1 MVKRF
6 LTFALSVGFFIWLP
20 NAFADGGGPLSL
32 DAPSSIRQTQ
42 GDDNALLTLRV
53 DNIQVRA
60 EWRVTDANDV
70 FTIKAENNAG
80 MLQTVKTIVAPVKH
94 VATIYAV
101 DRFDLLNTDYA
112 NLTASAVITVEFLSG
127 DVLLAD
133 APPLFAIAGRE
144 VSLHIFIATEG
155 MGEYTYSLVAGDG
168 LEYFT
173 LGETNGVL
181 SVLADAAVRGYTLSV
196 EVMDE
201 SGNKDGASAVVGVSL
216 ALSLPVP
223 PLTVIAGKV
232 AHTLTASDGIG
243 IKTYT
248 ILAGGDG
255 HFTADATSGA
265 LSVAIAAEIKTYTLT
280 VQAADEQNNTV
291 VAVATVA
298 VSAVLELTDAP
309 PFMII
314 ASVDM
319 SLHTFIATGGIGI
332 KTYTILAGD
341 DEGYFSVDDGSGV
354 LSLRADAPL
363 GRYILTVQA
372 TDKQNNTA
380 EALAVVGVSAA
391 LSLADAPRLLVPVK
405 RAATL
410 HTFVASGG
418 IGDKT
423 YIIVAGNN
431 DFTLGSGSGILSI
444 QGNAPVGIYT
454 LSVQASDTKN
464 HRVQVLATVQV
475 VSLDLADAPMLY
487 AITGRE
493 VSLHTFV
500 ASGIIGSLTYAIVAG
515 NGNSYFSLDP
525 DSGLLA
531 VHLSA
536 TVGIYTLSVEVMDS
550 ANSKAAA
557 MAVVEVRPPLLL
569 EAVPLLIAVEQ
580 KMVSLYTFAAS
591 GGIGA
596 ATYTWAA
603 GNSLG
608 YFDLDATSGV
618 LSLSAE
624 AVAGKYTLTVRVTDA
639 RDNRVEAMVRANI
652 SAALSLV
659 DAPRLFAAK
668 EVAMSLH
675 TFVASGGLGVKTYA
689 LVAGA
694 EYFTVGSASGVLSV
708 NAEVPIA
715 VFTLSVRVTDAD
727 GTTADAVATVEAVSL
742 LLADVML
749 YEIVGRKVDLHTLAA
764 AGGGDAKVYT
774 IVDGNDDDYF
784 GIDADSGVLSVQ
796 GNPTVA
802 IYTLSVAVD
811 DSIGSNSTA
820 QVLVEV
826 RPSLSVVAA
835 PLLTVAAGKATYLH
849 TFSTSGGIGAK
860 TYILMTGG
868 DYFVLNA
875 ASGDLSLQAS
885 TGKGFYTLTVEATD
899 GRGNTA
905 KGAAMVEV
913 SAVLALADAPPLTVV
928 ASVALSLHTFAAR
941 DGIGVKT
948 YNLRPGAGAEYFEV
962 DGASGVLSVR
972 ANSAPGL
979 HTLSVQA
986 VDEHKNIAE
995 ALATVAV
1002 SAVLVLADAPPLTVI
1017 ASVALS
1023 LHTFI
1028 ASDGIGVKTYN
1039 LRPGVGAEYFE
1050 VNSASGVLSVRA
1062 NSVPGLHTLSVQVA
1076 DEHNN
1081 TAEATATVAV
1091 SAVLVLADAPR
1102 LSAVVAIAEEL
1113 HTFAASGGVGVA
1125 TYTIVGGNDDYY
1137 FTLDAQ
1143 SGVLS
1148 VSGNSAVGIY
1158 TLSVAVLDMA
1168 GNRKEAVAVV
1178 EIEPALSLATPPLD
1192 ALARLS
1198 VAVAVHTFVP
1208 SHGRGKKRYTII
1220 VDESGYFAI
1229 DADSGALSLL
1239 SNGAMMAGAYT
1250 LSVEV
1255 SDGLTPPQRATA
1267 AAVVQVARNGVFVM
1281 GGNDGSGNYL
1291 NDVWSSVDGETWRQE
1306 IANAGWPGRTYYQAV
1321 AHNGRLYA
1329 LGGEDVNALPKKD
1342 VWSSADGATWTLKTS
1357 DAGWDIRDKHQVVS
1371 HHGRLYLL
1379 GGSYP
1384 SGSYNDV
1391 WSSADGKIWRED
1403 KANNDAGW
1411 EARENHQAVAH
1422 NGRIY
1427 VLGGMSGIS
1436 TYYNDVWSSADG
1448 SSWTQETANAGWP
1461 ARYIH
1466 RAVSHHGRLYVLGGN
1481 DGNNNLNDV
1490 WSSVD
1495 GRSWVQE
1502 KANNDDFWTKRE
1514 RHQAV
1519 SRDGLLYVLGG
1530 NDGSVLNDVWSSA
1543 DGKSWDKENNAA
1555 WLARDGH
1562 QAVVFPTPLALSG
1575 TSETITL
1582 TLGVSAAEVYTVT
1595 AQYGFA
1601 PYAYSLRPVSGFN
1614 IDNNGVLAID
1624 GGLRKGAYA
1633 VTVRVKDEEGAA
1645 AETII
1650 QVNALSIFILVA
1662 APSLY
1667 ADSGLPEAVS
1677 LHTFTAIQGIG
1688 EKTFTIVAGNGAG
1701 HFTID
1706 AQSGVLSA
1714 RSNAVEGIYTLSVA
1728 VDDAAGNRAQVMA
1741 VVEVKN
1747 FLFLA
1752 AAPPILGAVA
1762 GTTVSLHTFAATGG
1776 EGTKTYTLV
1785 VGNEPV
1791 VTIITPAQT
1800 YTLETGVVITAVPAQ
1815 ISILASAG
1823 YFSINATSGV
1833 LSVVNAPLGL
1843 YTLSVQV
1850 SDSAGG
1856 TVQVGGTVEVVAPLS
1871 LADAPPL
1878 NAVARLSV
1886 EVSLHTFAASGGF
1899 GTKRYAIIA
1908 DESDYFALDETSG
1921 KLSLPQNGAM
1931 LAGNYTLFVA
1941 VSDDLSPPQ
1950 RVTVAA
1956 VVQIVKNWIF
1966 ALGGKGSSRMN
1977 DVWSSAGGSVWAQE
1991 KADNNEFWP
2000 AREEHQVVA
2009 HNGRLYVLG
2018 GQIDGSRT
2026 SDVWSSADGRSWAKE
2041 TAAAAW
2047 KARDLH
2053 QAVVHNGRMYVLG
2066 GQSDG
2071 GRTSDVWSSVDGKN
2085 WTEETAAAAWS
2096 GRHSHQAVA
2105 HNGRLYVLGGF
2116 GDSSLI
2122 STITTN
2128 TSLNDVWSSVD
2139 GKNWTQEKEHNNA
2152 VGWIGRTTH
2161 QVVSHNGRLYLLGGF
2176 RVGGTLPWGQKNDVW
2191 SSVDGKSWR
2200 LEIANGNNEWP
2211 RRYRHQVVSRD
2222 GRMYVLGGDVG
2233 GTGGG
2238 LKNDVWSSAD
2248 GKIWQQ
2254 KKADNNE
2261 GWSGREF
2268 HQAIVFPP
2276 SLLLPGEGIR
2286 RYVASGGS
2294 SEIHTFQA
2302 QYGFGQYTYSLT
2314 PIVPGF
2320 SVGDSSGLLSANGGA
2335 SIGSYTLTVWVED
2348 GERSRVQTA
2357 VKVEVVASIAAL
2369 SLAGAPSFKVLAGV
2383 AMSLHTFA
2391 AVGGIKAKTYNL
2403 VGGRGYFT
2411 LGESSGILSVQAVSE
2426 AGVYTL
2432 SVVVS
2437 DENRSQVTARATVE
2451 VVSLLLTDVRLYVV
2465 VGRGVSLHTFE
2476 AEGGDGTKTYVIV
2489 DGDEDG
2495 YFTLGASSGV
2505 LSARGNATVGIYTLS
2520 VAVTDGVD
2528 NRTEVPAVVEVG
2540 ASLYL
2545 VDAPSLVAFAGVTVG
2560 LYTFAAKGGD
2570 GTRTYTLAAGG
2581 NEAGYFT
2588 LNATSGVL
2596 SVANAALG
2604 LYTLL
2609 VQVSDSLGT
2618 AQARGTVI
2626 VVTPLFFADVTGLYA
2641 IARLSVAVTVHT
2653 FTVGGGFGASRY
2665 TIIADKS
2672 GYFVLDETS
2681 GELSL
2686 PSNSA
2691 MVAGNYTLSVVVSD
2705 SLSPPRRA
2713 TAVAVVQIAKN
2724 GIFVLG
2730 GNSGAVKNDVW
2741 SSADGKAWK
2750 EETANAAWP
2759 ARYNYQALSY
2769 QGRLYV
2775 LGGLSGGY
2783 AQDVWS
2789 SADGENWSFEGN
2801 AAWSAR
2807 QLHQAVEYQGR
2818 LYVLGGNDGV
2828 DKNDVWSSVNGEI
2841 WDPVTVNA
2849 AWPARNGHQVVVHNG
2864 RLYVLGGKKG
2874 SNDYR
2879 NDVWWSAD
2887 GVDWSFEGNANWPGR
2902 WYHQAVSHQ
2911 GRLFVM
2917 GGEDTSA
2924 KGDIWSSVD
2933 GKIWEREKADTVAGW
2948 GKRSKH
2954 QALSND
2960 GMLYVL
2966 GGDES
2971 GNKNDVW
2978 SSADGKSW
2986 TPVTMTAAWS
2996 ARQTHQAVIF
3006 PPPLI
3011 LLVSSEKIILTVGW
3025 AGEIYT
3031 VAARYGDG
3039 QYTYSLTPDIGVNID
3054 SNGVLSADDGT
3065 QVGVYMVTVQV
3076 EDGEGTKAESIINI
3090 EVREVMPVFLA
3101 AAPLLEA
3108 VARLPVTVALHTFVA
3123 SDGFGA
3129 KRYAVIAD
3137 ESGYFTV
3144 EADSGVLLL
3153 PSNPAMRG
3161 GNYTL
3166 SLEASDSL
3174 STPQRTT
3181 VGVTVRIVSNQI
3193 FVLGGDAGSGELNDV
3208 WSSTEG
3214 KSWML
3219 VAMSV
3224 AWSEREEHQ
3233 AVWHNGRLYVM
3244 GGRKN
3249 NSYLSDVWSSVDGE
3263 TWALETGDAG
3273 WEARAR
3279 FQAVSYRGR
3288 LYMMGGVG
3296 SGIGNYLRDVWS
3308 SADGKSWEPETMNP
3322 AWSARAG
3329 HQVVLHNG
3337 LLYMMGGGNGI
3348 DGQLD
3353 DIWSSAD
3360 GKSWMLV
3367 AMSVAWSA
3375 RNNYGA
3381 VSHNGRLYVL
3391 GGLSDDGFLNNDV
3404 WSSTNGKSW
3413 RQEKAVNN
3421 SGWSARHKHQALSRD
3436 GLLYVL
3442 GGNESR
3448 SGSDYR
3454 NDVWSSADGK
3464 SWMPVTMNA
3473 AWSARQAHQAVV
3485 SPPPLVLW
3493 GPRERF
3499 DLAAEAPKTEI
3510 YRVTAQNGFGE
3521 YTYSLVP
3528 EIAGFEVDS
3537 NGGFLADPGSFA
3549 DGAHTLTVQVEDE
3562 DGARAKTEIRV
3573 QKDRFVLADAPSR
3586 TIFSRL
3592 WGVTLHTF
3600 TAADGIG
3607 APTYK
3612 LLSGSLVDFIVE
3624 QTSGVLKLPRGSIAL
3639 PGSYTLMVEAADSY
3653 PQRVTAV
3660 MTVRI
3665 LREGIVLI
3673 GGKDGDDYYNDVWL
3687 SLDGENWQKQQD
3699 DGWAEREEFQAV
3711 SHNGRLHKIGGRRIS
3726 VYYDNGKRISESDV
3740 YNDEWYS
3747 EDIWHWENLGS
3758 HDALQRYQHQ
3768 VVSHNGR
3775 LYRIGGHDAGSVV
3788 TNDVWSSSGDG
3799 EWELETAAAEWT
3811 TRSSPQ
3817 VVSHRGRMYL
3827 LGGGGLK
3834 DVWSSAEG
3842 KHWIFEGNAEWPGRA
3857 AHQAVS
3863 HNGRIYVMGGGNVS
3877 QFKEL
3882 NDVWSSADGR
3892 SWVLEKADNS
3902 SGWGDKNNFQA
3913 LSHKGLLYVLGGR
3926 GNSAAENDVWT
3937 SADGKSWMLV
3947 TMSAAWSARAGHQ
3960 AVVFPQK
3967 MALWGASENI
3977 NLVGASGAIHTVTAH
3992 YGFGDYTYELMPP
4005 ISGFSINNNGVL
4017 SANGNLPNGAYT
4029 LTVRAEDGEGTSAE
4043 IELRLDKFPSALAS
4057 APPLNIFPRLL
4068 ATLNVHT
4075 FADAYGGTPYTHN
4088 LLEGSKQ
4095 RKQPRYFAIDEAGG
4109 VLPLP
4114 RRSAMKGGG
4123 NYAFTA
4129 NFN

>member
-1 MVKRF
+1 M
-6 LTFALSVGFFIWLP
+6 AL
-20 NAFADGGGPLSL
+20 
-32 DAPSSIRQTQ
+32 
-42 GDDNALLTLRV
+42 
-53 DNIQVRA
+53 
-60 EWRVTDANDV
+60 
-70 FTIKAENNAG
+70 
-80 MLQTVKTIVAPVKH
+80 
-94 VATIYAV
+94 
-101 DRFDLLNTDYA
+101 
-112 NLTASAVITVEFLSG
+112 
-127 DVLLAD
+127 
-133 APPLFAIAGRE
+133 
-144 VSLHIFIATEG
+144 SLHIF
-155 MGEYTYSLVAGDG
+155 
-168 LEYFT
+168 
-173 LGETNGVL
+173 
-181 SVLADAAVRGYTLSV
+181 
-196 EVMDE
+196 
-201 SGNKDGASAVVGVSL
+201 
-216 ALSLPVP
+216 
-223 PLTVIAGKV
+223 
-232 AHTLTASDGIG
+232 
-243 IKTYT
+243 
-248 ILAGGDG
+248 
-255 HFTADATSGA
+255 
-265 LSVAIAAEIKTYTLT
+265 
-280 VQAADEQNNTV
+280 
-291 VAVATVA
+291 
-298 VSAVLELTDAP
+298 
-309 PFMII
+309 
-314 ASVDM
+314 
-319 SLHTFIATGGIGI
+319 
-332 KTYTILAGD
+332 
-341 DEGYFSVDDGSGV
+341 
-354 LSLRADAPL
+354 
-363 GRYILTVQA
+363 
-372 TDKQNNTA
+372 
-380 EALAVVGVSAA
+380 
-391 LSLADAPRLLVPVK
+391 
-405 RAATL
+405 
-410 HTFVASGG
+410 
-418 IGDKT
+418 
-423 YIIVAGNN
+423 
-431 DFTLGSGSGILSI
+431 
-444 QGNAPVGIYT
+444 
-454 LSVQASDTKN
+454 
-464 HRVQVLATVQV
+464 
-475 VSLDLADAPMLY
+475 
-487 AITGRE
+487 
-493 VSLHTFV
+493 
-500 ASGIIGSLTYAIVAG
+500 
-515 NGNSYFSLDP
+515 
-525 DSGLLA
+525 
-531 VHLSA
+531 
-536 TVGIYTLSVEVMDS
+536 
-550 ANSKAAA
+550 
-557 MAVVEVRPPLLL
+557 
-569 EAVPLLIAVEQ
+569 
-580 KMVSLYTFAAS
+580 AAS
-591 GGIGA
+591 G
-596 ATYTWAA
+596 
-603 GNSLG
+603 
-608 YFDLDATSGV
+608 
-618 LSLSAE
+618 
-624 AVAGKYTLTVRVTDA
+624 
-639 RDNRVEAMVRANI
+639 
-652 SAALSLV
+652 
-659 DAPRLFAAK
+659 
-668 EVAMSLH
+668 
-675 TFVASGGLGVKTYA
+675 
-689 LVAGA
+689 
-694 EYFTVGSASGVLSV
+694 
-708 NAEVPIA
+708 
-715 VFTLSVRVTDAD
+715 
-727 GTTADAVATVEAVSL
+727 
-742 LLADVML
+742 
-749 YEIVGRKVDLHTLAA
+749 
-764 AGGGDAKVYT
+764 
-774 IVDGNDDDYF
+774 
-784 GIDADSGVLSVQ
+784 
-796 GNPTVA
+796 
-802 IYTLSVAVD
+802 
-811 DSIGSNSTA
+811 
-820 QVLVEV
+820 
-826 RPSLSVVAA
+826 
-835 PLLTVAAGKATYLH
+835 
-849 TFSTSGGIGAK
+849 
-860 TYILMTGG
+860 
-868 DYFVLNA
+868 
-875 ASGDLSLQAS
+875 
-885 TGKGFYTLTVEATD
+885 
-899 GRGNTA
+899 
-905 KGAAMVEV
+905 
-913 SAVLALADAPPLTVV
+913 
-928 ASVALSLHTFAAR
+928 
-941 DGIGVKT
+941 GIGVKT
-948 YNLRPGAGAEYFEV
+948 YNLRPGDGAEYFEV
-962 DGASGVLSVR
+962 NGASGVLSVR

-1028 ASDGIGVKTYN
+1028 ASDGIGVKTYK
-1039 LRPGVGAEYFE
+1039 LRPGAGAEYFE
-1050 VNSASGVLSVRA
+1050 VNGASGVLSVRA

-1091 SAVLVLADAPR
+1091 SAVLALADALR

-1125 TYTIVGGNDDYY
+1125 TYTIVAGNDY
-1137 FTLDAQ
+1137 FMLDAQ

-1148 VSGNSAVGIY
+1148 VSGNSTVGIY
-1158 TLSVAVLDMA
+1158 TLSVAVVDMA
-1168 GNRKEAVAVV
+1168 GNSKEAVAVV
-1178 EIEPALSLATPPLD
+1178 EIEPALSLAALSLD

-1198 VAVAVHTFVP
+1198 VAVALHTFVP
-1208 SHGRGKKRYTII
+1208 SHGRGEKHYTII
-1220 VDESGYFAI
+1220 VDESSYFAI
-1229 DADSGALSLL
+1229 DADSGTLSLL

-1267 AAVVQVARNGVFVM
+1267 GVVVQIARNGVFVL
-1281 GGNDGSGNYL
+1281 GGNDGSDYL
-1291 NDVWSSVDGETWRQE
+1291 NDVWSSVNGETWRQE
-1306 IANAGWPGRTYYQAV
+1306 IANASWPGRTYYQAV
-1321 AHNGRLYA
+1321 AHNGRLYV

-1342 VWSSADGATWTLKTS
+1342 VWSSADGATWTLKTD
-1357 DAGWDIRDKHQVVS
+1357 DAGWGIRDKHQVVS

-1379 GGSYP
+1379 GGSEP
-1384 SGSYNDV
+1384 FGSYNDVWSSADGKIWQEDKVNNDAGWSARKNHQAVAHNGRLYVLGGNDGSDNLNDV

-1403 KANNDAGW
+1403 KANNAAGW
-1411 EARENHQAVAH
+1411 EARENHQAVSH
-1422 NGRIY
+1422 N
-1427 VLGGMSGIS
+1427 
-1436 TYYNDVWSSADG
+1436 
-1448 SSWTQETANAGWP
+1448 
-1461 ARYIH
+1461 
-1466 RAVSHHGRLYVLGGN
+1466 GRLYVLGGN
-1481 DGNNNLNDV
+1481 DGSGNLNDV

-1495 GRSWVQE
+1495 GRSWARE
-1502 KANNDDFWTKRE
+1502 KDASWTKRE
-1514 RHQAV
+1514 RHQAL

-1530 NDGSVLNDVWSSA
+1530 NESVSGSDYKNDVWSSA
-1543 DGKSWDKENNAA
+1543 DGKSWDKVNNAA

-1601 PYAYSLRPVSGFN
+1601 PYAYSLRPVAGFK
-1614 IDNNGVLAID
+1614 IDSNGVLAID
-1624 GGLRKGAYA
+1624 GSPQKGAYA

-1650 QVNALSIFILVA
+1650 TVNVLSIFILVA

-1667 ADSGLPEAVS
+1667 ADAGLPEAVS

-1714 RSNAVEGIYTLSVA
+1714 RSNAVKGIYTLSVA
-1728 VDDAAGNRAQVMA
+1728 VDDAVGNREQVMV

-1752 AAPPILGAVA
+1752 APPKLGAVA

-1791 VTIITPAQT
+1791 VITLSPAQT
-1800 YTLETGVVITAVPAQ
+1800 FTQDGVVITVIPAQ

-1823 YFSINATSGV
+1823 YFSINATSGA

-1850 SDSAGG
+1850 SDSDGG
-1856 TVQVGGTVEVVAPLS
+1856 AVQVGGTVEVVAPLS

-1886 EVSLHTFAASGGF
+1886 VVSLHTFAASGGF
-1899 GTKRYAIIA
+1899 GTKRYTIIA
-1908 DESDYFALDETSG
+1908 DELDYFALDETSG

-1950 RVTVAA
+1950 RTTAVA

-1966 ALGGKGSSRMN
+1966 VLGGNDGSRMN
-1977 DVWSSAGGSVWAQE
+1977 DVWSSAGGSVWVQE
-1991 KADNNEFWP
+1991 KADNNEIWP

-2018 GQIDGSRT
+2018 GRDSNGYAN
-2026 SDVWSSADGRSWAKE
+2026 DVWSSGDGRSWE
-2041 TAAAAW
+2041 PEPAAAW
-2047 KARDLH
+2047 TGRDLH

-2066 GQSDG
+2066 GQRSGDDG
-2071 GRTSDVWSSVDGKN
+2071 GRASDVWSSVDGKN
-2085 WTEETAAAAWS
+2085 WTEETAAAGWS

-2105 HNGRLYVLGGF
+2105 HNGRLYVVGGF
-2116 GDSSLI
+2116 GV
-2122 STITTN
+2122 STN
-2128 TSLNDVWSSVD
+2128 NPTSLNDVWSSVD
-2139 GKNWTQEKEHNNA
+2139 GKNWTQEKEHNNN
-2152 VGWIGRTTH
+2152 VGWIGRTGH

-2176 RVGGTLPWGQKNDVW
+2176 RIGTVPAGQRNDVW

-2238 LKNDVWSSAD
+2238 LKNDVWSSVD

-2261 GWSGREF
+2261 GWLGREY

-2276 SLLLPGEGIR
+2276 ALLLSGEGIR
-2286 RYVASGGS
+2286 RYVASGRS

-2320 SVGDSSGLLSANGGA
+2320 GVGESSGLLSADGGA
-2335 SIGSYTLTVWVED
+2335 RIGSHTLTVWVED
-2348 GERSRVQTA
+2348 EEKSRAQTA
-2357 VKVEVVASIAAL
+2357 VKVEVVASLAPL
-2369 SLAGAPSFKVLAGV
+2369 SLADAPSFKALAGV

-2403 VGGRGYFT
+2403 AGGQGYFT

-2426 AGVYTL
+2426 EGVYTL
-2432 SVVVS
+2432 SVVVG

-2451 VVSLLLTDVRLYVV
+2451 LVSLLLTDVMLYVV

-2476 AEGGDGTKTYVIV
+2476 AEGGDGAKTYVIV
-2489 DGDEDG
+2489 DGDDN

-2505 LSARGNATVGIYTLS
+2505 LSARGNATVGIYTLA
-2520 VAVTDGVD
+2520 VAVTDRV
-2528 NRTEVPAVVEVG
+2528 NRAEVLAVVEVG

-2545 VDAPSLVAFAGVTVG
+2545 VDAPSLVAFAGVTVS

-2588 LNATSGVL
+2588 LNATSGAL
-2596 SVANAALG
+2596 SVANATLG

-2618 AQARGTVI
+2618 VQARGTVI
-2626 VVTPLFFADVTGLYA
+2626 VVTPLFFADATALYA

-2665 TIIADKS
+2665 TIIADES
-2672 GYFVLDETS
+2672 DYFVLDETS

-2686 PSNSA
+2686 PSNST
-2691 MVAGNYTLSVVVSD
+2691 MVAGTYTLAVAVSD
-2705 SLSPPRRA
+2705 SLLPPRRA

-2730 GNSGAVKNDVW
+2730 GNSAAVKNDVW

-2769 QGRLYV
+2769 HGRLYV
-2775 LGGLSGGY
+2775 LGGLAGGY
-2783 AQDVWS
+2783 AKDVWS
-2789 SADGENWSFEGN
+2789 SADGKNWVPEGN
-2801 AAWSAR
+2801 AAWEAR
-2807 QLHQAVEYQGR
+2807 ELHQAVEYQGR
-2818 LYVLGGNDGV
+2818 LYVLGGNDGA
-2828 DKNDVWSSVNGEI
+2828 DKNDVWSLVNGES
-2841 WDPVTVNA
+2841 WNLVTVNA
-2849 AWPARNGHQVVVHNG
+2849 AWEARNGHQAVVHNG

-2902 WYHQAVSHQ
+2902 WYHQAVSHR

-2917 GGEDTSA
+2917 GGEDGNA
-2924 KGDIWSSVD
+2924 MGDIWSSVD
-2933 GKIWEREKADTVAGW
+2933 GKIWEPEKADTDAGW
-2948 GKRSKH
+2948 GRRSKH

-2978 SSADGKSW
+2978 SSADGKIW
-2986 TPVTMTAAWS
+2986 TPVTMSAAWS
-2996 ARQTHQAVIF
+2996 VRQAHQAVIF

-3011 LLVSSEKIILTVGW
+3011 LLVSSEKIILTEGQ
-3025 AGEIYT
+3025 AEEIYT
-3031 VAARYGDG
+3031 VAARYGGG

-3065 QVGVYMVTVQV
+3065 QTGVYMVTVQV
-3076 EDGEGTKAESIINI
+3076 KDGEGTQAESIINI
-3090 EVREVMPVFLA
+3090 EVRGVMPVFLA

-3108 VARLPVTVALHTFVA
+3108 IARLPVTVALHTFA
-3123 SDGFGA
+3123 AADGFGA
-3129 KRYAVIAD
+3129 KRYTVIAD
-3137 ESGYFTV
+3137 ESDYFIV

-3181 VGVTVRIVSNQI
+3181 VGVTVRIASNQI
-3193 FVLGGDAGSGELNDV
+3193 FVLGGKTGSGELNDV

-3214 KSWML
+3214 KRWML
-3219 VAMSV
+3219 VTMSA

-3233 AVWHNGRLYVM
+3233 AVWHNDRLYVM
-3244 GGRKN
+3244 GGQKD

-3263 TWALETGDAG
+3263 TWIPETGDAG

-3288 LYMMGGVG
+3288 LYMMGGEKEG
-3296 SGIGNYLRDVWS
+3296 LGNYFRDVWS
-3308 SADGKSWEPETMNP
+3308 SADGKSWEPETMN
-3322 AWSARAG
+3322 ADWTARAG

-3348 DGQLD
+3348 EGQLD

-3367 AMSVAWSA
+3367 TMSAAWSA
-3375 RNNYGA
+3375 RNDHGA

-3391 GGLSDDGFLNNDV
+3391 GGLSDDGVLNDV

-3413 RQEKAVNN
+3413 RQEKADNK
-3421 SGWSARHKHQALSRD
+3421 WSARHKHQALSRD

-3448 SGSDYR
+3448 NDSDYI

-3464 SWMPVTMNA
+3464 SWMPVMMTA

-3485 SPPPLVLW
+3485 FPSPLVLW
-3493 GPRERF
+3493 GPREHF
-3499 DLAAEAPKTEI
+3499 DLASGVPKIEI
-3510 YRVTAQNGFGE
+3510 YRVTAHNGFGE

-3528 EIAGFEVDS
+3528 EIVGFEVDS
-3537 NGGFLADPGSFA
+3537 NGGFSADSDSIA
-3549 DGAHTLTVQVEDE
+3549 YGAHTLTVQVEDE
-3562 DGARAKTEIRV
+3562 DGTRAKTEIRV

-3600 TAADGIG
+3600 TAVDGIG

-3612 LLSGSLVDFIVE
+3612 LLSGSLVDFIVG
-3624 QTSGVLKLPRGSIAL
+3624 QTSGVLSLPRGSIAL
-3639 PGSYTLMVEAADSY
+3639 PGSYTLMVEAVDSY

-3673 GGKDGDDYYNDVWL
+3673 GGKDRNTGATGNESVFYNDVWL

-3711 SHNGRLHKIGGRRIS
+3711 SHNGRLHKTGGRRIS
-3726 VYYDNGKRISESDV
+3726 MYVDNGERISEGDV

-3747 EDIWHWENLGS
+3747 EDIWHWGDLGS
-3758 HDALQRYQHQ
+3758 NDVLQRYQHQ

-3775 LYRIGGHDAGSVV
+3775 LYRMGGYDAVDV
-3788 TNDVWSSSGDG
+3788 APNDVWSSSGDG

-3827 LGGGGLK
+3827 LGGGGRK

-3842 KHWIFEGNAEWPGRA
+3842 KHWIFEGDADWAGRSF
-3857 AHQAVS
+3857 HQAVS
-3863 HNGRIYVMGGGNVS
+3863 HNGRIYVMGGYNTS
-3877 QFKEL
+3877 FIFDAL

-3892 SWVLEKADNS
+3892 SWVEEKAHN
-3902 SGWGDKNNFQA
+3902 GNGEDKRYSHQA
-3913 LSHKGLLYVLGGR
+3913 LSYKGLLYVMGGDDTR
-3926 GNSAAENDVWT
+3926 KDLNDVWT
-3937 SADGKSWMLV
+3937 SADGKSWTLV

-3960 AVVFPQK
+3960 AVVFPQQ

-4005 ISGFSINNNGVL
+4005 ISGFSIDNNGVL
-4017 SANGNLPNGAYT
+4017 SANGNIPNGAYT

-4057 APPLNIFPRLL
+4057 APPLNILPRLL
-4068 ATLNVHT
+4068 AALNVHT
-4075 FADAYGGTPYTHN
+4075 FADAYGGMPYTHN
-4088 LLEGSKQ
+4088 LLEGSKL

-4109 VLPLP
+4109 GLSLPP
-4114 RRSAMKGGG
+4114 Q
-4123 NYAFTA
+4123 
-4129 NFN
+4129 

>member
-1 MVKRF
+1 MVKRL

-42 GDDNALLTLRV
+42 GEGNALLTLTV

-60 EWRVTDANDV
+60 EWRVTNADNV

-101 DRFDLLNTDYA
+101 DRFDLLNADYT

-133 APPLFAIAGRE
+133 APLLFAIAGRE

-155 MGEYTYSLVAGDG
+155 MGAYTYSLVAGDG
-168 LEYFT
+168 AEYFT
-173 LGETNGVL
+173 LGETSGVL
-181 SVLADAAVRGYTLSV
+181 SVLDNAAVRGYTLSV
-196 EVMDE
+196 EVMDA

-243 IKTYT
+243 IKTYA

-255 HFTADATSGA
+255 YFTADATSGA

-280 VQAADEQNNTV
+280 VQAADAQNNTV

-309 PFMII
+309 PFMVI
-314 ASVDM
+314 ASMDV

-341 DEGYFSVDDGSGV
+341 DGGYFSVDDDSGV

-372 TDKQNNTA
+372 TDEQNNTA

-405 RAATL
+405 RAEIL
-410 HTFVASGG
+410 HTFAASGG

-423 YIIVAGNN
+423 YTIVAGND
-431 DFTLGSGSGILSI
+431 DFTLGSGSGVLAI

-454 LSVQASDTKN
+454 LSVQASDTEN

-475 VSLDLADAPMLY
+475 VSLYLADAPMLY
-487 AITGRE
+487 AIAGRE

-500 ASGIIGSLTYAIVAG
+500 ASGFIGSLTYTIVAG
-515 NGNSYFSLDP
+515 NKNNYFSLDA

-550 ANSKAAA
+550 ANSRVAA

-569 EAVPLLIAVEQ
+569 VAAPLLIAVEQ
-580 KMVSLYTFAAS
+580 KMVSLHTFVAS

-675 TFVASGGLGVKTYA
+675 TFVASGGLGVKTYT

-694 EYFTVGSASGVLSV
+694 RYFTVGSASGVLSV
-708 NAEVPIA
+708 NDEVPIA
-715 VFTLSVRVTDAD
+715 VFTLSVRVEDAD

-742 LLADVML
+742 LLAGQML

-764 AGGGDAKVYT
+764 VGGSGAKVYM
-774 IVDGNDDDYF
+774 IVAGNDDDYF
-784 GIDADSGVLSVQ
+784 GIDASSGVLSVQ

-835 PLLTVAAGKATYLH
+835 PLLTVAAGKAAYLH
-849 TFSTSGGIGAK
+849 TFATSGGIGAK

-875 ASGDLSLQAS
+875 ASGALSLQAS
-885 TGKGFYTLTVEATD
+885 TGKGFYTLTVEAMD

-913 SAVLALADAPPLTVV
+913 SAVLTLADAPPLTVV

-948 YNLRPGAGAEYFEV
+948 YKLRPGAGAEYFEV

-1002 SAVLVLADAPPLTVI
+1002 SAVLALADAPPLTVI

-1028 ASDGIGVKTYN
+1028 ARDGIGVKTYN
-1039 LRPGVGAEYFE
+1039 LRPGAGAEYFE

-1062 NSVPGLHTLSVQVA
+1062 NSVQGLHTLSVQVA

-1091 SAVLVLADAPR
+1091 SAVLVLADALR

-1113 HTFAASGGVGVA
+1113 HTFVASGGVGVA
-1125 TYTIVGGNDDYY
+1125 TYTIVAGNDY
-1137 FTLDAQ
+1137 FTIDAQ

-1158 TLSVAVLDMA
+1158 TLSVAAVDMD
-1168 GNRKEAVAVV
+1168 GNSKEAVAVV
-1178 EIEPALSLATPPLD
+1178 EIEPVLSLATPPLD

-1250 LSVEV
+1250 LSVEA

-1267 AAVVQVARNGVFVM
+1267 AAVVQVARNGIFVM
-1281 GGNDGSGNYL
+1281 GGEEANSL
-1291 NDVWSSVDGETWRQE
+1291 PKNDVWLSV
-1306 IANAGWPGRTYYQAV
+1306 
-1321 AHNGRLYA
+1321 
-1329 LGGEDVNALPKKD
+1329 
-1342 VWSSADGATWTLKTS
+1342 DGATWTLKTG
-1357 DAGWDIRDKHQVVS
+1357 DAGWDIREKHQVVS

-1379 GGSYP
+1379 GGSGP
-1384 SGSYNDV
+1384 FGSYNDV
-1391 WSSADGKIWRED
+1391 WSSGDGKNWSFEGNAD
-1403 KANNDAGW
+1403 W
-1411 EARENHQAVAH
+1411 SARSGHQAVEYQ
-1422 NGRIY
+1422 GQLY
-1427 VLGGMSGIS
+1427 VLGGDDGSDK
-1436 TYYNDVWSSADG
+1436 NDVWSSVDGKSWSPRADAGWSARREHQAVVHNGRLYVLGGFVGTDDVWSSGDG
-1448 SSWTQETANAGWP
+1448 SSWTQETASAGWG
-1461 ARYIH
+1461 ARPYH
-1466 RAVSHHGRLYVLGGN
+1466 QAVSHAGRLYVLGGY
-1481 DGNNNLNDV
+1481 DGENNLNDV

-1514 RHQAV
+1514 RHQAL

-1530 NDGSVLNDVWSSA
+1530 FDDSVLNDVWSSA
-1543 DGKSWDKENNAA
+1543 DGKSWDKVNNAA
-1555 WLARDGH
+1555 WSARDRH

-1582 TLGVSAAEVYTVT
+1582 TLGVSAAEIYTVT

-1601 PYAYSLRPVSGFN
+1601 PYAYSLRPVAGFK
-1614 IDNNGVLAID
+1614 IDSNGVLAMD
-1624 GGLRKGAYA
+1624 GNPQKGAYA

-1650 QVNALSIFILVA
+1650 TVNVLSLFILVA

-1667 ADSGLPEAVS
+1667 ADAGLPEAVS

-1688 EKTFTIVAGNGAG
+1688 EKTFTIVAGNGDG

-1714 RSNAVEGIYTLSVA
+1714 RSNAVKGIYTLSVA
-1728 VDDAAGNRAQVMA
+1728 VDDAVGNREQVMV

-1752 AAPPILGAVA
+1752 AAPPILAAVA
-1762 GTTVSLHTFAATGG
+1762 GTTMSLHTFAAAGG

-1800 YTLETGVVITAVPAQ
+1800 FTLETGEVITAVPAQ
-1815 ISILASAG
+1815 ISIVASAG

-1833 LSVVNAPLGL
+1833 LSVVNAPSGL

-1856 TVQVGGTVEVVAPLS
+1856 MVQVGSTVEVVAPLS

-1878 NAVARLSV
+1878 DVVARLSMA
-1886 EVSLHTFAASGGF
+1886 VSLHTFAASGGF
-1899 GTKRYAIIA
+1899 GIKRYTIIA

-1941 VSDDLSPPQ
+1941 VSDGLSPPQ
-1950 RVTVAA
+1950 RVTAVA
-1956 VVQIVKNWIF
+1956 VVQIAKNWIF
-1966 ALGGKGSSRMN
+1966 VLGGNDGSRMN
-1977 DVWSSAGGSVWAQE
+1977 DVWSSAGGSVWVQE

-2009 HNGRLYVLG
+2009 HNGRMYVLG
-2018 GQIDGSRT
+2018 GQVGTDRT
-2026 SDVWSSADGRSWAKE
+2026 NDVWSSADGRSWE
-2041 TAAAAW
+2041 PEPAAAW
-2047 KARDLH
+2047 TGRDLH
-2053 QAVVHNGRMYVLG
+2053 QAVAHNGRMYVLG
-2066 GQSDG
+2066 GQSDK
-2071 GRTSDVWSSVDGKN
+2071 GRKSDVWSSVDGKN

-2096 GRHSHQAVA
+2096 GRHSHQAVS
-2105 HNGRLYVLGGF
+2105 HNGRLYVVGGY

-2122 STITTN
+2122 STITIN

-2139 GKNWTQEKEHNNA
+2139 GKNWTKEKEHNNA
-2152 VGWIGRTTH
+2152 VGWVGRTTH

-2176 RVGGTLPWGQKNDVW
+2176 RLSGVPRGQRNDVW

-2200 LEIANGNNEWP
+2200 LEKENDYNEWP

-2222 GRMYVLGGDVG
+2222 GQMYVLGGDVG
-2233 GTGGG
+2233 RDAEGNGGG
-2238 LKNDVWSSAD
+2238 IKNDVWSSAD

-2261 GWSGREF
+2261 GWSAREY
-2268 HQAIVFPP
+2268 HQAIAFPP
-2276 SLLLPGEGIR
+2276 ALLLSGEGIR
-2286 RYVASGGS
+2286 RYVAFGRS

-2302 QYGFGQYTYSLT
+2302 QYGFGQYTYSLM
-2314 PIVPGF
+2314 PNVPGF
-2320 SVGDSSGLLSANGGA
+2320 GVGDSSGLLSADGGA

-2348 GERSRVQTA
+2348 EERSRVQTA
-2357 VKVEVVASIAAL
+2357 VKVEVVANITPL
-2369 SLAGAPSFKVLAGV
+2369 SLADAPSFKVLAGV

-2403 VGGRGYFT
+2403 VGGQGYFT

-2426 AGVYTL
+2426 EGVYTL

-2451 VVSLLLTDVRLYVV
+2451 LVSLLLTDVMLYVV
-2465 VGRGVSLHTFE
+2465 VGRDVSLHTFE
-2476 AEGGDGTKTYVIV
+2476 AEGGDGVKTYVIV
-2489 DGDEDG
+2489 DGDDDN

-2505 LSARGNATVGIYTLS
+2505 LSARGNATVGIYTLA

-2528 NRTEVPAVVEVG
+2528 NRAEVPAVVEVG
-2540 ASLYL
+2540 ASLFL
-2545 VDAPSLVAFAGVTVG
+2545 VDAPSLVAFAGVTVS

-2588 LNATSGVL
+2588 VNANSGAL
-2596 SVANAALG
+2596 SVANATLG

-2618 AQARGTVI
+2618 VQARGTVI

-2665 TIIADKS
+2665 AIIADKS

-2686 PSNSA
+2686 PSNSD
-2691 MVAGNYTLSVVVSD
+2691 MVAGNYTLSVAVSD

-2759 ARYNYQALSY
+2759 ARYNYQALSHH
-2769 QGRLYV
+2769 GRLYV

-2783 AQDVWS
+2783 AKDVWS

-2841 WDPVTVNA
+2841 WNLVTVNA
-2849 AWPARNGHQVVVHNG
+2849 AWPARQAHQAVVHND
-2864 RLYVLGGKKG
+2864 RLYVLGGQVSGNKT
-2874 SNDYR
+2874 S
-2879 NDVWWSAD
+2879 DVWWSAD
-2887 GVDWSFEGNANWPGR
+2887 GVDWSFEGNANWTGR
-2902 WYHQAVSHQ
+2902 WNHQAVSHR

-2917 GGEDTSA
+2917 GGDDGNA

-2933 GKIWEREKADTVAGW
+2933 GKNWEQEKADTAAGW

-2986 TPVTMTAAWS
+2986 TPVTMNAAWS

-3011 LLVSSEKIILTVGW
+3011 LLVSSEKFILTEGL
-3025 AGEIYT
+3025 AEEIYT
-3031 VAARYGDG
+3031 VTAQYGGG

-3076 EDGEGTKAESIINI
+3076 EDGEGTQAESIINI
-3090 EVREVMPVFLA
+3090 EVRGVMPVFLA

-3108 VARLPVTVALHTFVA
+3108 AARLPVTVALHTFAA

-3144 EADSGVLLL
+3144 EEDSGVLLL

-3166 SLEASDSL
+3166 SLEASDSF
-3174 STPQRTT
+3174 SPPQRTT
-3181 VGVTVRIVSNQI
+3181 VEVTARIVGNQI
-3193 FVLGGDAGSGELNDV
+3193 FVLGGKTVSGELNDV
-3208 WSSTEG
+3208 WSSTGG
-3214 KSWML
+3214 KSWARMND
-3219 VAMSV
+3219 A

-3233 AVWHNGRLYVM
+3233 AVWHNDRLYVM

-3263 TWALETGDAG
+3263 TWIPETGDAG

-3288 LYMMGGVG
+3288 LYMMGGIG

-3308 SADGKSWEPETMNP
+3308 SADGKSWVPETMNP
-3322 AWSARAG
+3322 AWSARAA

-3348 DGQLD
+3348 EGQLD

-3367 AMSVAWSA
+3367 TMSVAWSA
-3375 RNNYGA
+3375 RNDYGA

-3421 SGWSARHKHQALSRD
+3421 SGWSARHEHQVLSRD

-3448 SGSDYR
+3448 GSSDYK

-3464 SWMPVTMNA
+3464 SWMLVTMNA

-3485 SPPPLVLW
+3485 LPPPLVLW
-3493 GPRERF
+3493 GPREHF
-3499 DLAAEAPKTEI
+3499 DLASGVPKIEI
-3510 YRVTAQNGFGE
+3510 YRVTAHNGFGE

-3537 NGGFLADPGSFA
+3537 NGGFSADSDSIA
-3549 DGAHTLTVQVEDE
+3549 YGAHTLTVQVEDE

-3573 QKDRFVLADAPSR
+3573 QKDRFTLADAPSR

-3600 TAADGIG
+3600 TAVDGIG

-3747 EDIWHWENLGS
+3747 EDIWHWGDLGS
-3758 HDALQRYQHQ
+3758 NDVLQRYQHQ

-3775 LYRIGGHDAGSVV
+3775 LYRIGGHDAGSVA

-3842 KHWIFEGNAEWPGRA
+3842 KHWIFEGNADWPGRA

-3960 AVVFPQK
+3960 AVVFPQQ

-3992 YGFGDYTYELMPP
+3992 YGFGDYTYSLVP
-4005 ISGFSINNNGVL
+4005 SVVGFSINKNGVL
-4017 SANGNLPNGAYT
+4017 SVNGNISNGAYT

-4068 ATLNVHT
+4068 ATLNLHT

-4088 LLEGSKQ
+4088 LLEGSKL
-4095 RKQPRYFAIDEAGG
+4095 RNQPRYFAIDEAGG